1 MQWSMKFCIP
11 ILLGLPLMAASED
24 EKLDFNQHVRPI
36 LSDKCFFCHGPDAH
50 ERKADLRLDTEK
62 GALADLGGY
71 AAIVPGKPEESEFYT
86 RIINEDAD
94 ALMPPEDSHK
104 HLKPKEIA
112 LLKRWIEEGATYEEP
127 WAYVP
132 PKKNPLPEVQ
142 NTDWPANFIDHFVL
156 AKLERKK
163 LQPAPDTDP
172 VTLIRRLHFDLT
184 GLPPTPERVEKFVQA
199 EDPES
204 AWAELVDELLNSPHF
219 GERLAIYW
227 LDLVRF
233 ADTVGYHGDQDHN
246 ISPYRDYVIRAFNQN
261 VPFDQFTREQLA
273 GDLIDNGGK
282 WQKVASGYNR
292 LLQTSHE
299 GGIQAKEYNAIYAAD
314 RVRNLSAVWMGATVG
329 CAQCHDH
336 KYDPYT
342 LKDHYTLAAFFAD
355 VHDTGYN
362 GNTLPTNRPPEMLF
376 HSDVNEARLDE
387 IKVELGSL
395 LKPDQIKQL
404 RKFDAGKATLTA
416 KLKVGK
422 DQKAKNE
429 VAKKIEE
436 IEKQI
441 AGLIPTDTRKKW
453 DDLELER
460 QMIQKEG
467 RFTMITEAKP
477 PREMRVLPRGNWQ
490 DDSGEVVKPAI
501 PEFMGTISHEGD
513 IPTRLDLANWLTNA
527 EDGVGGLTAR
537 VFANRFWYLY
547 FGTGISRSLEDFG
560 GQGVPPANARLLDN
574 LAISF
579 IESDWDVK
587 KLIRLIVTSRAY
599 RQSSV
604 STEELLAL
612 DPYNQLTARQSR
624 YRLPAEILRDNAL
637 AVSGL
642 LVLYRPDMEP
652 ARLGG
657 DSVKPYQP
665 VDYYKHLN
673 FPTRTYKQHND
684 ARQWRRGVYVH
695 WQRMFLHPMMKAT
708 DAPSREEC
716 TAQRPRSN
724 TPNAALVLLNDPTFV
739 EAARAFAARV
749 IQEGGETFDDRL
761 DFAYRLC
768 LSRSPDEEESQLLR
782 NLFTQTQAEY
792 NSNVEAAREF
802 VSLGQSQYPGS
813 TSPVEL
819 ASWSAVTRTLLN
831 LSETITRN

>member
-1 MQWSMKFCIP
+1 MKLAMKFWVP
-11 ILLGLPLMAASED
+11 ILLGLPLLATSED
-24 EKLDFNQHVRPI
+24 ETLDFNQHVRPI

-50 ERKADLRLDTEK
+50 ERKADLRLDTRE

-71 AAIVPGKPEESEFYT
+71 AAIVPGKPSESEFYS
-86 RIINEDAD
+86 RIVTDD
-94 ALMPPEDSHK
+94 GDDLMPPENSHK
-104 HLKPKEIA
+104 HLKPAEIA
-112 LLKRWIEEGATYEEP
+112 VLKRWIEEGATYEEP

-132 PKKNPLPEVQ
+132 PTKHPVPEVK
-142 NTDWPANFIDHFVL
+142 NNDWPVNWVDHFVL
-156 AKLERKK
+156 AKLERKG
-163 LQPAPDTDP
+163 LTPSSEADP

-184 GLPPTPERVEKFVQA
+184 GLPPSPELVEDFLKA
-199 EDPES
+199 EDPEA
-204 AWAELVDELLNSPHF
+204 AWSELVDELLSSPHF

-246 ISPYRDYVIRAFNQN
+246 ISPYRDYVIRAFNRN

-273 GDLIDNGGK
+273 GDLIENGGK

-342 LKDHYTLAAFFAD
+342 IKDHYTLAAFFAD
-355 VHDTGYN
+355 VYDSGYN

-376 HSDVNEARLDE
+376 HSDANEARIEALKKQVDELLDE
-387 IKVELGSL
+387 TTVEE
-395 LKPDQIKQL
+395 L
-404 RKFDAGKATLTA
+404 RKLEAGKASLTA

-422 DQKAKNE
+422 DQKAKDE
-429 VAKKIEE
+429 AKKEIAG
-436 IEKQI
+436 IEKRI
-441 AGLIPTDTRKKW
+441 TELIPADVRKKW
-453 DDLELER
+453 DQLELER
-460 QMIQKEG
+460 RMIHKEG
-467 RFTMITEAKP
+467 RLTMITEAKP
-477 PREMRVLPRGNWQ
+477 PREMRILPRGNWQ
-490 DDSGEVVKPAI
+490 DDSGEVVSPAI
-501 PEFMGTISHEGD
+501 PEFLGTISHTGEF
-513 IPTRLDLANWLTNA
+513 PTRLDLANWLTNPSEGA
-527 EDGVGGLTAR
+527 GGLTAR
-537 VFANRFWYLY
+537 VFANRFWYLF

-560 GQGVPPANARLLDN
+560 GQGEPPANAELLDK
-574 LAISF
+574 LAVSF
-579 IESDWDVK
+579 YENDWDVK
-587 KLIRLIVTSRAY
+587 ALIRLLVTSRAY

-604 STEELLAL
+604 ASKELTEF
-612 DPYNQLTARQSR
+612 DPYNQLIARQSR
-624 YRLPAEILRDNAL
+624 YRLPAEIMRDNAL

-642 LVLYRPDMEP
+642 LVLNNP
-652 ARLGG
+652 AIETASLGG

-665 VDYYKHLN
+665 VDYYRHLN
-673 FPTRTYKQHND
+673 FPTRTYQSHTD
-684 ARQWRRGVYVH
+684 DRQWRRGIYVH
-695 WQRMFLHPMMKAT
+695 WQRMFLHPMMKAM

-716 TAQRPRSN
+716 TTQRPRSN

-749 IQEGGETFDDRL
+749 IRDGGETFDDRL
-761 DFAYRLC
+761 DFAYHLC

-792 NSNVEAAREF
+792 NSNAEAAREF
-802 VSLGQSQYPGS
+802 VSLGRSPAPGS
-813 TSPVEL
+813 ISAVEL